1 MASPFFVRFIL
12 ILAILDLSQI
22 YNGSYLP
29 YKEAY
34 KNLHVCGCVCVCLFI
49 DIDLK
54 EVHDRVPREAMWCI
68 IGTHTV

>member
-1 MASPFFVRFIL
+1 ME
-12 ILAILDLSQI
+12 AIYHIKKSI
-22 YNGSYLP
+22 
-29 YKEAY
+29 KIFM
-34 KNLHVCGCVCVCLFI
+34 CVCMCLFI

>member
-1 MASPFFVRFIL
+1 MEAIYHIKKPIKIFVC
-12 ILAILDLSQI
+12 
-22 YNGSYLP
+22 
-29 YKEAY
+29 
-34 KNLHVCGCVCVCLFI
+34 VCVCVCLFI